1 MKRSK
6 SKADSKKV
14 RSAKSK
20 LKKLR
25 ASKKKK
31 VSKKKISGGFN
42 LSFPKR
48 SGRAKLT
55 DRQIDLIYFMTTV
68 ISLLGIIFGKEVVL
82 RLLELVISKAF

>member
-6 SKADSKKV
+6 SKADPKKV

-31 VSKKKISGGFN
+31 ASKKKISGGFN
-42 LSFPKR
+42 LSFPQR
-48 SGRAKLT
+48 SGSAKLT

-82 RLLELVISKAF
+82 RLLELIISKAF